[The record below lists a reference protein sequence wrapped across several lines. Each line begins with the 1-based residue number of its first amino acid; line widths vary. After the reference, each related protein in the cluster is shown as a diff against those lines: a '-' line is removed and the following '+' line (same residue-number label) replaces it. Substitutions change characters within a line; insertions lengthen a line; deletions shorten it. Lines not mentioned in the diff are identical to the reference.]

1 MNAPANGADTAAPAP
16 GRLVVVSNRIGDPR
30 KAAAGGLA
38 VALGDALSRSG
49 GLWFGWSGKVVEGGA
64 PGEGELHRHRSG
76 AVQMVSIDLSEAD
89 HDAYYA
95 GYSNQAL
102 WPAFHYRLDLADF
115 AAGFFAGYQRVNRL
129 FARKLAPL
137 LRPDDVIWV
146 HDYHLIPLADELR
159 ALGCRQR
166 IGFFLHIPLPPPPIL
181 AAIPGHEWLMR
192 SFFAYDLVGLQTRS
206 DVEHFARF
214 VQEEAGA
221 TPLGDGGFEAMG
233 RRLVAAS
240 FPIGIDVDEFQR
252 LASSNESRHTEATL
266 KKQYGNRR
274 LLAGVDRLDYSK
286 GLPLRFRAIRELLDT
301 YPENRDNATL
311 IQIASPSRETVLAYN
326 TLLHEL
332 EGLAGEINGDYGE
345 LDWLPIR
352 YMHRTWA
359 RRRLPALY
367 RCASVALVT
376 PLRDGMNLVAKEYVA
391 MQDETD
397 PGVLV
402 LSRFAGAAEQMRE
415 ALLVNPYDVPATAQA
430 IQRALRMPLVERQ
443 ERHKALLAHVREHD
457 VHAWSRAFLAAL
469 AAVQTRPQD
478 GSSEG
483 GRLRLAPDAIDP
495 RGGSPRVTSNADGE
509 PEEVQAQE

>member
-1 MNAPANGADTAAPAP
+1 MSTAT
-16 GRLVVVSNRIGDPR
+16 GRLVVVSNRVGDPR
-30 KAAAGGLA
+30 KPAAGGLA
-38 VALGDALSRSG
+38 VAVGDALARSG
-49 GLWFGWSGKVVEGGA
+49 GLWFGWSGKIVEGGA
-64 PGEGELHRHRSG
+64 PGEGEVHHHRSG
-76 AVQMVSIDLSEAD
+76 EVQLATLDLSKSD
-89 HDAYYA
+89 HDTYYA

-129 FARKLAPL
+129 FARKLAAL

-192 SFFAYDLVGLQTRS
+192 SLFAYDLVGLQTRS
-206 DVEHFARF
+206 DADHFARF

-221 TPLGDGGFEAMG
+221 RALGEGGFEAMG
-233 RRLVAAS
+233 RQVIARAY
-240 FPIGIDVDEFQR
+240 PIGIDVGEFQR
-252 LASSNESRHTEATL
+252 LAGSNESRQTEAMI
-266 KKQYGNRR
+266 KKQYGHRR
-274 LLAGVDRLDYSK
+274 LLVGVDRLDYSK
-286 GLPLRFRAIRELLDT
+286 GLPHRFRAFRELLAN
-301 YPENRDNATL
+301 YPENRDSATL
-311 IQIASPSRETVLAYN
+311 IQIASPTRESVLAYED
-326 TLLHEL
+326 LRHEL

-345 LDWLPIR
+345 LAWLPIR
-352 YMHRTWA
+352 YMHRVWA

-391 MQDETD
+391 MQDEAD

-415 ALLVNPYDVPATAQA
+415 ALLVNPYDIPATAQA
-430 IQRALRMPLVERQ
+430 IQRALRMPLAERR
-443 ERHKALLAHVREHD
+443 ERHAALLAQVTEHD
-457 VHAWSRAFLAAL
+457 VHEWSRTFLDTL
-469 AAVQTRPQD
+469 SAVETRPRD
-478 GSSEG
+478 ETVPAG
-483 GRLRLAPDAIDP
+483 
-495 RGGSPRVTSNADGE
+495 
-509 PEEVQAQE
+509 